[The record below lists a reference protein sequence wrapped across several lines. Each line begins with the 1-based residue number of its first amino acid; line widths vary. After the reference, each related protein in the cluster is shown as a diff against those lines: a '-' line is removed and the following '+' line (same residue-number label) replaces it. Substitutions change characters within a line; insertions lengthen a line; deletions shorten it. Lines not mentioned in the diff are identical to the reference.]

1 MNLCEELAKFIVHT
15 DYAQLPPET
24 VLSAKERLLDTTGA
38 MLAGRA
44 GWIYSEALMSAMEL
58 LGPGDCP
65 VVGDDLT
72 RRYPPARAAALDATF
87 AHAVELDDGHKFA
100 GVHAGAAVIP
110 TALVMGQEL
119 HATGEEVLTAIVLG
133 YEVVYR
139 LAVAQSPELIDRGF
153 HPSSTCDTVGAMA
166 VAGKLMKLDE
176 QQMANGLGT
185 AALEAAGL
193 MEATVSG
200 QQSKCVLVGNAV
212 YNGISCSYIARAGL
226 EGCRTAFEGK
236 SGLFRAMSKPLAPED
251 VLRDLGKPF
260 WIADTYNKFY
270 PTCRHAQPAIEAA
283 LNIAQEHGLDP
294 DLVER
299 VDVGTHHVAYDLT
312 GTIKRPR
319 TPGEAKF
326 SIAYGVA
333 AALYDHGVSV
343 MHLKEQAYS
352 DERYLRL
359 ADRVSTCV
367 DETVDALYPRRRG
380 AKVQI
385 VMKDGSRYESD
396 CYDLKGSPQN
406 PVGFDELVRKFRVAA
421 NGLLSE
427 EATAA
432 VLARCGSFETET
444 DVGSFLAL
452 LNW

>member
-1 MNLCEELAKFIVHT
+1 MNLCEELAQFIVHT

-58 LGPGDCP
+58 LGPGGCP
-65 VVGDDLT
+65 VVGDNLT

-119 HATGEEVLTAIVLG
+119 RATGEEVLTAIVLG

-212 YNGISCSYIARAGL
+212 YSGISCAYIARAGL

-236 SGLFRAMSKPLAPED
+236 SGLFRAMSKPLVPED

-294 DLVER
+294 ELVER

-333 AALYDHGVSV
+333 VALYDHGVSV

-359 ADRVSTCV
+359 ADLVSTRV
-367 DETVDALYPRRRG
+367 DEAVDALYPRRRG

-385 VMKDGSRYESD
+385 IMKDGSSYDSD

-432 VLARCGSFETET
+432 VLARCGSFEAET